1 MNIYEALNI
10 IPLRLF
16 LDKSLKFEDYFNDS
30 KIIKKDEEII
40 IDNKVMI
47 ISISIL
53 KKRNNYFEDTYLLN
67 FILKDENL
75 KNLIIY
81 ENSFNLPHTELNLY
95 EVYKKEE
102 LDFLI
107 KIYSECDI
115 DKLYFTKDFNSED
128 IIKYVNDMILS
139 EKIKKGS
146 NLDKTLTLKKK

>member
-1 MNIYEALNI
+1 
-10 IPLRLF
+10 
-16 LDKSLKFEDYFNDS
+16 
-30 KIIKKDEEII
+30 
-40 IDNKVMI
+40 MI

>member
-95 EVYKKEE
+95 
-102 LDFLI
+102 
-107 KIYSECDI
+107 
-115 DKLYFTKDFNSED
+115 
-128 IIKYVNDMILS
+128 
-139 EKIKKGS
+139 
-146 NLDKTLTLKKK
+146 